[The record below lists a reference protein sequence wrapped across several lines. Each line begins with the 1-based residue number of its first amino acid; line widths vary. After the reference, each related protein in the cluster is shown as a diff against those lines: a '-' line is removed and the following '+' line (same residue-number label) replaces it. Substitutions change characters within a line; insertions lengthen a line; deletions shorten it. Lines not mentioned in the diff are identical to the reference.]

1 MTPNWLFP
9 VLLCLM
15 LIMPA
20 SALTITAEGVSSYS
34 VVPETGYVIYQITV
48 NDLPI
53 GTNQTHT
60 LVSGSGTYLLT
71 IGTYDEWG
79 YKNADITLT
88 LPNGSVQ
95 TAHASALGLLI
106 QNYKT
111 NIQYVY
117 PQAYSYGGILTVD
130 LVLGLSPASAT
141 FNSGAIGW
149 TPANTLAFTAA
160 SGNVGGSTTIYVEE
174 MPTEDFKKNV
184 LKYNPIYGLGN
195 LAGQVFQWSWSAVLG
210 FVSMIPV
217 IGPVM
222 VNLINTMGGIIS
234 TGFYWLNFTVS
245 NFPAILCGVE
255 CLILMMAVINAPKGK
270 NSFKKLASNIYQ
282 YNVAFVV
289 GIISLVSLVWTWT
302 KGAVEM
308 IAAVVGALKPI

>member
-60 LVSGSGTYLLT
+60 LVSNGNVYLLT
-71 IGTYDEWG
+71 IGTYDEYGW
-79 YKNADITLT
+79 KNADITLT
-88 LPNGSVQ
+88 LPNGSTQ
-95 TAHASALGLLI
+95 TAHASALGVLVTS
-106 QNYKT
+106 YKT
-111 NIQYVY
+111 SIQYVF
-117 PQAYSYGGILTVD
+117 AKNYSGTGYLTAH
-130 LVLGLSPASAT
+130 LVLGLTPASAS
-141 FNSGAIGW
+141 FNAGAMGW
-149 TPANTLAFTAA
+149 SSTNSLAFTAA
-160 SGNVGGSTTIYVEE
+160 SGNLGGGTTTVWIEE
-174 MPTEDFKKNV
+174 LTKEEFEKHV
-184 LKYNPIYGLGN
+184 LKFDPAYGIKL
-195 LAGQVFQWSWSAVLG
+195 LADDVFQWTWGALLG
-210 FVSMIPV
+210 FLNMIPV

-222 VNLINTMGGIIS
+222 VNLIGTMGGIIS

-255 CLILMMAVINAPKGK
+255 CLILMMAVINAPGK

>member
-9 VLLCLM
+9 VLLCLI

-95 TAHASALGLLI
+95 TAHASALGILI
-106 QNYKT
+106 NGYKT
-111 NIQYVY
+111 HIQYVY
-117 PQAYSYGGILTVD
+117 PQAYSASGLLSVD
-130 LVLGLSPASAT
+130 LVLGLTPASAS
-141 FNSGAIGW
+141 FNAGAMGW
-149 TPANTLAFTAA
+149 NPSNSLAFTAA
-160 SGNVGGSTTIYVEE
+160 SGNVGGSTTIYVEQ
-174 MPTEDFKKNV
+174 MKADDFKKHVTNYDP
-184 LKYNPIYGLGN
+184 LYGIGN
-195 LAGQVFQWSWSAVLG
+195 LGGQVFQWSWSAVLG

-222 VNLINTMGGIIS
+222 VNLINTMGGIIQ

-255 CLILMMAVINAPKGK
+255 CLILMMAVINAPGK
-270 NSFKKLASNIYQ
+270 NSFKKLASNIYR